1 MSINP
6 NNSKNLKR
14 LSSVYIIIGE
24 LNEAIKLYEKCIE
37 IEPTEKS
44 NIEDLERIKK
54 MNEDYKSIFE
64 YQEKKDWKNIEE
76 KCDLLLNDITSNQK
90 LNFIYI
96 QSLMNNAKTKDALA
110 FIDTI
115 DITEKNS
122 NIEYDYLLSL
132 ALYYDGNYPK
142 ATSLTKELIK
152 KDNNEKKYS
161 SLLEKITYIEKVKN
175 KTNQL
180 FKEKKYEE
188 VIKEYDNVLSY
199 DETNKKFISI
209 VYANRAICN
218 RKLNRNKEAIR
229 DANKSIEI
237 NPYCIGGY
245 LKRGNLFMELH
256 MYSEAK
262 FDFEKAKQLTHN
274 KDTSETDKYIN
285 EAKQAE
291 EKAKQKDY
299 YKILGLGR
307 NANQAEIKKAYKKLA
322 MKFHPDRNAESEET
336 KAIAQKMFIDVNDAY
351 CVLSDS
357 KKKEM
362 FDNGIDPLNPQNIIN
377 MKKESNPCCDVND
390 IKEILKK
397 FMSGQ
402 F

>member
-1 MSINP
+1 M
-6 NNSKNLKR
+6 
-14 LSSVYIIIGE
+14 SSVYIIIGE

-161 SLLEKITYIEKVKN
+161 SLLEKIT
-175 KTNQL
+175 
-180 FKEKKYEE
+180 
-188 VIKEYDNVLSY
+188 
-199 DETNKKFISI
+199 
-209 VYANRAICN
+209 
-218 RKLNRNKEAIR
+218 
-229 DANKSIEI
+229 
-237 NPYCIGGY
+237 P
-245 LKRGNLFMELH
+245 
-256 MYSEAK
+256 
-262 FDFEKAKQLTHN
+262 
-274 KDTSETDKYIN
+274 
-285 EAKQAE
+285 
-291 EKAKQKDY
+291 
-299 YKILGLGR
+299 
-307 NANQAEIKKAYKKLA
+307 
-322 MKFHPDRNAESEET
+322 
-336 KAIAQKMFIDVNDAY
+336 
-351 CVLSDS
+351 
-357 KKKEM
+357 KKKEH
-362 FDNGIDPLNPQNIIN
+362 
-377 MKKESNPCCDVND
+377 KK
-390 IKEILKK
+390 
-397 FMSGQ
+397 
-402 F
+402 

>member
-122 NIEYDYLLSL
+122 NIEYDYLLS
-132 ALYYDGNYPK
+132 
-142 ATSLTKELIK
+142 I
-152 KDNNEKKYS
+152 
-161 SLLEKITYIEKVKN
+161 I
-175 KTNQL
+175 
-180 FKEKKYEE
+180 
-188 VIKEYDNVLSY
+188 
-199 DETNKKFISI
+199 
-209 VYANRAICN
+209 
-218 RKLNRNKEAIR
+218 
-229 DANKSIEI
+229 
-237 NPYCIGGY
+237 
-245 LKRGNLFMELH
+245 NLFINVFPPE
-256 MYSEAK
+256 YNV
-262 FDFEKAKQLTHN
+262 N
-274 KDTSETDKYIN
+274 K
-285 EAKQAE
+285 
-291 EKAKQKDY
+291 
-299 YKILGLGR
+299 
-307 NANQAEIKKAYKKLA
+307 
-322 MKFHPDRNAESEET
+322 
-336 KAIAQKMFIDVNDAY
+336 
-351 CVLSDS
+351 
-357 KKKEM
+357 
-362 FDNGIDPLNPQNIIN
+362 
-377 MKKESNPCCDVND
+377 
-390 IKEILKK
+390 
-397 FMSGQ
+397 
-402 F
+402 